1 VGPQGAGARPG
12 PACYGAGGTEPTVT
26 DALLV
31 LGRLRPGP
39 YAGGAVTLDAAL
51 ARAAIERRVAR
62 PLGLDVE
69 AAAVGIVRLLE
80 QNLLHAVERVS
91 IERGYDPRRFTLVAA
106 GGAGPGHGAA
116 VGRALGCPRVYV
128 PRQAGAF
135 CAIGMLHS
143 ELRQDH
149 LEVWLAPLD
158 GLDSTALEAGFAA
171 LERRAADALKS
182 CRMDGIERRLD
193 RELDLRYRGQIWS
206 IRTALPRIA
215 PDAVRPA
222 FEAEHRRLY
231 GHVQPEG
238 AIEITALRVVGRG
251 LFAPPPIAGPPPAEA
266 PPEPVERR
274 TAHLDERRGGGTVP
288 VYAGAALRPGHRLE
302 GPLLVEEETTTI
314 FVGPEDTL
322 EVDAAGDYLIHL
334 PKGTGHDRA

>member
-1 VGPQGAGARPG
+1 
-12 PACYGAGGTEPTVT
+12 
-26 DALLV
+26 
-31 LGRLRPGP
+31 
-39 YAGGAVTLDAAL
+39 
-51 ARAAIERRVAR
+51 
-62 PLGLDVE
+62 
-69 AAAVGIVRLLE
+69 
-80 QNLLHAVERVS
+80 
-91 IERGYDPRRFTLVAA
+91 
-106 GGAGPGHGAA
+106 
-116 VGRALGCPRVYV
+116 V

-149 LEVWLAPLD
+149 LEVRLAPLD
-158 GLDSTALEAGFAA
+158 GVDMAEVEAGFAG
-171 LERRAADALKS
+171 LDRRAAEALRS
-182 CRMDGIERRLD
+182 CGMAGIERRLD

-206 IRTALPRIA
+206 IRTALPGAAPIA
-215 PDAVRPA
+215 PEAVRQA

-231 GHVQPEG
+231 GHVQPAG

-251 LFAPPPIAGPPPAEA
+251 LFAPPPVAGPPPAEA

-274 TAHLDERRGGGTVP
+274 AAHLDERRGRGAVP

-302 GPLLVEEETTTI
+302 GPLLVEEQTTTI

-334 PKGTGHDRA
+334 PKGSGDDRA